1 MTRIFDR
8 LSADLRAM
16 GEPRLSDESVRQIC
30 KEYDDVLSALDRMAK
45 SPDAAMDS
53 RYRMLTNLQEEL
65 EEEMTQLLL
74 KQ

>member
-1 MTRIFDR
+1 MTGIFDR

-16 GEPRLSDESVRQIC
+16 GEPRLGDQLVRQIC
-30 KEYDDVLSALDRMAK
+30 NEYDDVLSALDRMAK
-45 SPDAAMDS
+45 SPDAATDR

-74 KQ
+74 KH